1 MKLRELFKCQQLIKA
16 CRHQLCYGSK
26 AKQIDHNCAIKRTW
40 TNLRVL
46 QIAVIELWQGS
57 NLHHITGVMLP
68 LSLCVCVCVC
78 VCVWLLQQSV
88 CCAEYLLFMRK
99 TVAPGPQR
107 CPHSLIPTIQIQ
119 RRSVCVCVC
128 VCACMRA
135 LGVGM
140 PIHTHSSLHAQ
151 GLQTASFGRN
161 VFSIWRFNAIKVI
174 FPVLKLVSPT
184 KVRTFWCSQPHR

>member
-57 NLHHITGVMLP
+57 ILHHITGVMLP

-78 VCVWLLQQSV
+78 VAITAVCLLCWILV
-88 CCAEYLLFMRK
+88 IHEEDCGPR
-99 TVAPGPQR
+99 APTLSSF
-107 CPHSLIPTIQIQ
+107 PHSYYTDTEEECMCL
-119 RRSVCVCVC
+119 CVCVC
-128 VCACMRA
+128 VYACTGGRDA
-135 LGVGM
+135 DTYTLFFTRTG
-140 PIHTHSSLHAQ
+140 
-151 GLQTASFGRN
+151 TAD
-161 VFSIWRFNAIKVI
+161 RFLRQKRILY
-174 FPVLKLVSPT
+174 LKIQ
-184 KVRTFWCSQPHR
+184 CN

>member
-1 MKLRELFKCQQLIKA
+1 MNKFAGFTDSCHWAVAREYPPSYHWCDVTF
-16 CRHQLCYGSK
+16 
-26 AKQIDHNCAIKRTW
+26 
-40 TNLRVL
+40 VL
-46 QIAVIELWQGS
+46 
-57 NLHHITGVMLP
+57 
-68 LSLCVCVCVC
+68 VCVCVC
-78 VCVWLLQQSV
+78 VCVAITAVCLLCWILV
-88 CCAEYLLFMRK
+88 IHEEDCGPR
-99 TVAPGPQR
+99 APTLSSF
-107 CPHSLIPTIQIQ
+107 PHSYYTDTEEECMCL
-119 RRSVCVCVC
+119 CVC